1 MVEGST
7 IVTNH
12 CGERETLQNELQD
25 LWGGNMGVNLA
36 AMAVGA
42 RLFCQTTASLWQ
54 LPLPFLP
61 AVTLKIILPGTLG
74 EQSGVSGGR

>member
-1 MVEGST
+1 
-7 IVTNH
+7 
-12 CGERETLQNELQD
+12 
-25 LWGGNMGVNLA
+25 MGVNLA

-61 AVTLKIILPGTLG
+61 AVTLKIILPGTLCAAHLLYKTCAM
-74 EQSGVSGGR
+74 V

>member
-1 MVEGST
+1 
-7 IVTNH
+7 
-12 CGERETLQNELQD
+12 
-25 LWGGNMGVNLA
+25 MGVNLA

-61 AVTLKIILPGTLG
+61 AVTLKIILPGTLVPVRLTSDTAKSQAG
-74 EQSGVSGGR
+74 IPVSSL

>member
-1 MVEGST
+1 
-7 IVTNH
+7 
-12 CGERETLQNELQD
+12 
-25 LWGGNMGVNLA
+25 MGVNLA

-74 EQSGVSGGR
+74 LLALLFQYLLTSCVAVTVAGERACSPIESSIPAA

>member
-1 MVEGST
+1 
-7 IVTNH
+7 
-12 CGERETLQNELQD
+12 
-25 LWGGNMGVNLA
+25 MGVNLA

-61 AVTLKIILPGTLG
+61 AVTLKIILPGTLPEVDASVNNLCSLG
-74 EQSGVSGGR
+74 LTLTKLARLTSMLITMLALLG

>member
-1 MVEGST
+1 
-7 IVTNH
+7 
-12 CGERETLQNELQD
+12 
-25 LWGGNMGVNLA
+25 MGVNLA

-74 EQSGVSGGR
+74 PGPNLALIYKKNALPRKTKTARMTVGPASMY